1 MKGKKIDYPRPLL
14 EEIRMSKYQVNK
26 IKNAQSANKIKEEAK
41 SEYLSYIPEPNGN
54 LALTLLE

>member
-14 EEIRMSKYQVNK
+14 EAIRMSKYQVKK
-26 IKNAQSANKIKEEAK
+26 IKNAQSANKIKEEVK
-41 SEYLSYIPEPNGN
+41 SEYLSYIPVPNGN